1 MKVIPLILGSVY
13 HNIGSLEPTAGQNP
27 KFEQI
32 HIHDTDYE
40 LENRLKNMQ
49 NLSQQTLSKLQ
60 NMFHS
65 CNPFIESFKMAY
77 SLMQETHMT
86 DVRMIMRA
94 EKNSDLQRYNI
105 PTSSEIAI
113 IMPGNNNEN
122 VLPRDIVLHKS
133 GGEIKRINSL
143 NSLYDPLHYV
153 TLLFPYG
160 DLGFEL
166 NIP

>member
-1 MKVIPLILGSVY
+1 
-13 HNIGSLEPTAGQNP
+13 
-27 KFEQI
+27 
-32 HIHDTDYE
+32 
-40 LENRLKNMQ
+40 
-49 NLSQQTLSKLQ
+49 
-60 NMFHS
+60 
-65 CNPFIESFKMAY
+65 
-77 SLMQETHMT
+77 MQETHMPIW
-86 DVRMIMRA
+86 MIMRG
-94 EKNSDLQRYNI
+94 EKNSDVGRYNI